1 MARYRVRFARAA
13 LQDLVR
19 LTEHLLAHESP
30 TDPEARIRE
39 AVEVLER
46 LPFVGRRA
54 HGIGE
59 QDGSLRELIVPSGDS
74 GYVLLYR
81 VGPGRWVSVLA
92 ARHQREEQ
100 YH

>member
-1 MARYRVRFARAA
+1 MARYRVRFARSA
-13 LQDLVR
+13 LEDLVW
-19 LTEHLLAHESP
+19 LTAHTGIYEGEA
-30 TDPEARIRE
+30 DPEARLRD

-54 HGIGE
+54 PGVGE
-59 QDGSLRELIVPSGDS
+59 LDGSLRELIIPSGDS

-81 VGPGRWVSVLA
+81 VGPGRLVSVVA

>member
-13 LQDLVR
+13 LEDLVR
-19 LTEHLLAHESP
+19 LTALTEIDEGEA
-30 TDPEARIRE
+30 DPEARLGD

-54 HGIGE
+54 PSVGE
-59 QDGSLRELIVPSGDS
+59 LDGSLRELIIPSGDS

-81 VGPGRWVSVLA
+81 VGPGRLVSVLA

>member
-13 LQDLVR
+13 LLDLAR
-19 LTEHLLAHESP
+19 LVEHVLEHESSA
-30 TDPEARIRE
+30 DPEARLRD

-54 HGIGE
+54 PGIGE
-59 QDGSLRELIVPSGDS
+59 LDGSLRELIVPSGDS

-81 VGPGRWVSVLA
+81 VGPGRLVSILA

>member
-1 MARYRVRFARAA
+1 MPPYRVRFARSA
-13 LQDLVR
+13 LEALVR
-19 LTEHLLAHESP
+19 LTRHAVAHESP
-30 TDPEARIRE
+30 TDPEARIRH

-46 LPFVGRRA
+46 LPFVGRRTEGSGA
-54 HGIGE
+54 L
-59 QDGSLRELIVPSGDS
+59 DGSLRELIVPSGDS

-81 VGPGRWVSVLA
+81 VGPGPLVSVLA